1 MSIVIGNIA
10 TFAFVPV
17 VIAYFGV
24 LFYTQRIGTHAD
36 LKRLVTTFALPIFT
50 TLNTLTLVA
59 RPPTALTRGFSV
71 LWLAVATLGGCWI
84 ALGIRQPSLAR
95 VERRYAIAALILCV
109 AVAARNIVYLVT

>member
-1 MSIVIGNIA
+1 MGVIIGTIA

-24 LFYTQRIGTHAD
+24 LFYTQRSGRRAD
-36 LKRLVTTFALPIFT
+36 LKRLVTTLALPVFA
-50 TLNTLTLVA
+50 TLNTLTLVT
-59 RPPTALTRGFSV
+59 RPPTALTRGFSL

-84 ALGIRQPSLAR
+84 AMGIRQPAIAR

-109 AVAARNIVYLVT
+109 AVAARNVVYLVT